1 MALTPLTAR
10 QQQAVDDLVHDR
22 RIGPVPPSEAR
33 AEQFLAQATD
43 TLGELPRITKPAV
56 RYTLAYDAC
65 HDVGEALLATYGY
78 RTLSGPG
85 QHEALGR
92 FLLAVLDDVEG
103 QQTARRFEQLRRGR
117 NQQRYDAKPVG
128 AADADLAVTTA
139 GRLHALASGRG
150 IGT

>member
-1 MALTPLTAR
+1 VAVTPLTPG
-10 QQQAVDDLVHDR
+10 QQAAVDDLVRDR
-22 RIGPVPPSEAR
+22 RIGPVPASPAR
-33 AEQFLAQATD
+33 AQQFLAQAAD
-43 TLGELPRITKPAV
+43 TLDELPHITRPAV

-65 HDVGEALLATYGY
+65 HDVGEAFLAAYGY

-85 QHEALGR
+85 QHEAVGR
-92 FLLAVLDDVEG
+92 FLLAVLDDAEG
-103 QQTARRFEQLRRGR
+103 QRAARRFEQLRRGR

-139 GRLHALASGRG
+139 GRLHALASSRG

>member
-10 QQQAVDDLVHDR
+10 QQQAVDDLVRDR
-22 RIGPVPPSEAR
+22 RIGPVPPSSAR
-33 AEQFLAQATD
+33 ALQFLAQAVD
-43 TLGELPRITKPAV
+43 TLGELPHITKSAV

-65 HDVGEALLATYGY
+65 HDVGEALLAAYGY

-85 QHEALGR
+85 QHEAVGR
-92 FLLAVLDDVEG
+92 FLLAVLDDAVG
-103 QQTARRFEQLRRGR
+103 QQAARRFEQLRRGR
-117 NQQRYDAKPVG
+117 NQQRYEAKPVG

-139 GRLHALASGRG
+139 ARLHALASGRG